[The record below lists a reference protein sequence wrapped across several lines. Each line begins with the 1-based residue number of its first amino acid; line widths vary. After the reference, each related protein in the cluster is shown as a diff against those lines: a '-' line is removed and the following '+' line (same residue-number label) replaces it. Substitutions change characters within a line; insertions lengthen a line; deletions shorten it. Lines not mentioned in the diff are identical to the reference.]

1 MSQLLQ
7 WLNSARGPSLV
18 EAGEEHDQRSA
29 LALVLTPEYLYDP
42 NSSRVGLA
50 LVYKPTYVKAVSFGE
65 AYFYLRTAVEAALG
79 KIMDPLIMFVLL
91 SGSSAVIPQPND
103 HPLFLDVSSPSYI
116 EETGPLQRVQCF
128 RGFKLHRAICLYAGE
143 SISHVAYPQLEGGR
157 ESHYMLPQRQKI
169 TPEILESLRVTVS
182 LAPVDE
188 GHWNIVNDP
197 IYPACLD
204 QFRERHEAASKN
216 LTSQQFQVPDVNQMF
231 GPMATPSGSTAPSPT
246 PPSTLPL
253 GSEDVNR
260 IVQETLDTF
269 HDLRI
274 EAIQGMGAIREIDR
288 SLSKGIMSEFLRL
301 QLIVCNDLSK
311 SLTSLRSEVGTLTQ
325 SLLRDLGLA
334 VQSDQ
339 GTSSSS
345 VVKAALQR
353 FQDMMVLRMNL
364 PLAQLDA
371 ARADMDDFLDLRL
384 KEIRSREESTHIVD
398 TLAKRV
404 TEQHEKIRQMIQN
417 APLDDPRI
425 AHHVSIGLSA
435 EQPLEVTLFPGM
447 LEGLLG
453 HLKICSSDSEEMPH
467 SMQAGAAKAWG
478 EVVHEAAARSGIAQA
493 FDGTPVESTLPL
505 GLHVDYRSD
514 FGRRHPA
521 QVAEVFSDP
530 QFLSESVRILF
541 SLEQP
546 GASPFSLPLKSLT
559 TRAPTEPK
567 ASTAPQVVTATP
579 LASAFKTLSESRTV
593 PEPQVQFGSGT
604 PMEPKAQLRP
614 GPLASSRKSK
624 QSSAPHQTGS
634 HDVSIVMASTST
646 GVKATALTAR
656 VMPHPPKSAPFQAR
670 LISSTLEQPTSLAA
684 SILREDDDKTIMGGD
699 FGDDDGDAIVM
710 EGMGT
715 EQDSAGASTVH
726 QMSMTIE
733 DDSDTDLFD
742 DKEITNLGFE
752 AAYSHSGGASCTNR
766 SISSDTTELRCSDR
780 NRSRDRVYQ
789 DDDDDIEEVPV
800 KKARKDVSEDLK
812 TPNDVRWGLYH
823 KDFKSVDEV

>member
-1 MSQLLQ
+1 
-7 WLNSARGPSLV
+7 
-18 EAGEEHDQRSA
+18 
-29 LALVLTPEYLYDP
+29 
-42 NSSRVGLA
+42 
-50 LVYKPTYVKAVSFGE
+50 
-65 AYFYLRTAVEAALG
+65 
-79 KIMDPLIMFVLL
+79 
-91 SGSSAVIPQPND
+91 
-103 HPLFLDVSSPSYI
+103 
-116 EETGPLQRVQCF
+116 
-128 RGFKLHRAICLYAGE
+128 
-143 SISHVAYPQLEGGR
+143 
-157 ESHYMLPQRQKI
+157 
-169 TPEILESLRVTVS
+169 
-182 LAPVDE
+182 
-188 GHWNIVNDP
+188 
-197 IYPACLD
+197 
-204 QFRERHEAASKN
+204 
-216 LTSQQFQVPDVNQMF
+216 
-231 GPMATPSGSTAPSPT
+231 
-246 PPSTLPL
+246 
-253 GSEDVNR
+253 
-260 IVQETLDTF
+260 
-269 HDLRI
+269 
-274 EAIQGMGAIREIDR
+274 
-288 SLSKGIMSEFLRL
+288 MSEFLRL

-311 SLTSLRSEVGTLTQ
+311 SSTSLRSEVGTLTQ

-339 GTSSSS
+339 GTSSDSA
-345 VVKAALQR
+345 VKAALQR

-384 KEIRSREESTHIVD
+384 KEIRSREESTRIVD

-404 TEQHEKIRQMIQN
+404 TEQHEKIRQVIQN

-425 AHHVSIGLSA
+425 AHRVSIGLSA

-453 HLKICSSDSEEMPH
+453 HLKIRSSDSEETPH
-467 SMQAGAAKAWG
+467 SMQARAAKAWG

-505 GLHVDYRSD
+505 GLHVDYGSD
-514 FGRRHPA
+514 FGRRRPA

-541 SLEQP
+541 SLERP
-546 GASPFSLPLKSLT
+546 GASPFSSPLKSST
-559 TRAPTEPK
+559 TRAPTKPK
-567 ASTAPQVVTATP
+567 ASTAPQVVTATQ

-593 PEPQVQFGSGT
+593 PEPQVQFRSGT
-604 PMEPKAQLRP
+604 PTEPKAQLRP
-614 GPLASSRKSK
+614 GPSANSRKSK

-670 LISSTLEQPTSLAA
+670 LISSTLEPPTSPAA

-710 EGMGT
+710 EGVGT
-715 EQDSAGASTVH
+715 EQDSARASTVH

-742 DKEITNLGFE
+742 DKKIANPGFE
-752 AAYSHSGGASCTNR
+752 AAYSCSEGASCTNR
-766 SISSDTTELRCSDR
+766 SVSSDTTELHRSNR

-789 DDDDDIEEVPV
+789 DDDDDIEEVPI
-800 KKARKDVSEDLK
+800 KKARKDVPEDLK
-812 TPNDVRWGLYH
+812 TLNDVRWGLYR
-823 KDFKSVDEV
+823 KDFKSVDEVRARILKLDEGEEPTHKRIETSPIFRLRKASSSSDESKSFPASIRKHWIPYLEKKGLLANCKPRDWVPRDGWLPLYKRSDVTNYVSRIDSLLRKDKEKYPLIAVVPPNLNFRGEKEYIIKELHFPDSLNRVQIGTGKDKKQVAFCPYCGVMSENKLSSVSHARKHLRIGYLCGGCFLKMYKTPSSLVTHLESCVSTANE